1 MKEIVASA
9 DSRFTQDPMAEVQ
22 ELDVIVKR
30 QPDGRW
36 AVDQRRGEEEP
47 LMRGPYATRPDAET
61 HAQKLSDSVRCDVFV
76 EVTPGIRQKL

>member
-1 MKEIVASA
+1 
-9 DSRFTQDPMAEVQ
+9 
-22 ELDVIVKR
+22 VIVKR

-61 HAQKLSDSVRCDVFV
+61 HAQKLSDSVRCDVSW
-76 EVTPGIRQKL
+76 R